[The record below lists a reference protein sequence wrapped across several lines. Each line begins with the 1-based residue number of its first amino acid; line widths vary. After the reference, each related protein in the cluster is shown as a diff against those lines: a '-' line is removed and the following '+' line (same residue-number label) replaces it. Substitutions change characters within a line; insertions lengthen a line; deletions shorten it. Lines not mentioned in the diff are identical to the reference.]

1 MEEKMKL
8 RWLEYLWAGLP
19 LLLILFGGAI
29 GGFVGAVATSYNVRL
44 FRSNAS
50 RARKYL
56 LSGLILL
63 MALLIA
69 FAISSLFHAF
79 FEPRVTNKGPA

>member
-1 MEEKMKL
+1 M
-8 RWLEYLWAGLP
+8 P
-19 LLLILFGGAI
+19 LLLVLFGGAI
-29 GGFVGAVATSYNVRL
+29 GGFVRAVATSYNVRL

-50 RARKYL
+50 RARKYF

-69 FAISSLFHAF
+69 FAISSLFLAF
-79 FEPRVTNKGPA
+79 FDPRVADKGPV